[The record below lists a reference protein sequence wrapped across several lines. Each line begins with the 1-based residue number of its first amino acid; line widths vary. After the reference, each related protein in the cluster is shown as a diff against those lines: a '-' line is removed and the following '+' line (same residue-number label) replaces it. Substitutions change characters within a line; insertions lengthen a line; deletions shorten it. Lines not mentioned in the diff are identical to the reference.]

1 MMSDLLIRAQHGETL
16 RVMGL
21 MSGTSLDGVDVA
33 VIETDGE
40 QIRAFGPSLTTPYR
54 DEVREAV
61 RQVLGAEA
69 PTLETE
75 HAGRVLTRA
84 HRDAIMAFFAD
95 VSSLRPAD
103 IDVIGFHGQT
113 ITHRPQKRFTWQI
126 GDGAWLARETGRPVI
141 ADFRSADVAAGG
153 QGAPFVPV
161 YHQALVRRSVD
172 SGWLRLPVAV
182 LNIGGVANVTW
193 IGADGTLLAFD
204 TGPGNAPLDDW
215 VRQHGAMP
223 FDRDGQV
230 SRAGTVD
237 RARIAHFLSSAY
249 FSVKPPKSLD
259 RNDFSSELVRG
270 LSLADGAATLA
281 WACAAAI
288 AAAVGYMPQPPT
300 AWLVCGGGAKN
311 PSIIKSIENI
321 SNISVEQCPSEWTGD
336 MVEAQAFGFL
346 AARSLRGLPLS
357 FPTTTGVPA
366 PLQGGRLFTP

>member
-1 MMSDLLIRAQHGETL
+1 MDDLLRRARRGEML

-40 QIRAFGPSLTTPYR
+40 QIRAFGPSLTMPYGE
-54 DEVREAV
+54 EVRDAV
-61 RQVLGAEA
+61 RLVLGADA
-69 PTLETE
+69 PTPQTE
-75 HAGRVLTRA
+75 RAGRLLTQA
-84 HRDAIMAFFAD
+84 HRDAIAALFAD
-95 VSSLRPAD
+95 HPGLRPAD
-103 IDVIGFHGQT
+103 VDAIGFHGQT
-113 ITHRPQKRFTWQI
+113 ITHRPQRRFTWQI
-126 GDGAWLARETGRPVI
+126 GDGAWLARATGRPVV

-153 QGAPFVPV
+153 QGAPLVPV
-161 YHQALVRRSVD
+161 YHQALVRRAVD
-172 SGWLRLPVAV
+172 GGGLRLPVAV

-215 VRQHGAMP
+215 LRQHGSLP
-223 FDRDGQV
+223 FDRDGEI

-237 RARIAHFLSSAY
+237 QARIGQFLSSSY
-249 FSVKPPKSLD
+249 FSIKPPKSLD
-259 RNDFSSELVRG
+259 RNDFLSNIASG

-288 AAAVGYMPQPPT
+288 AAAVRAMPQPPM
-300 AWLVCGGGAKN
+300 AWFVCGGGAKN
-311 PSIIKSIENI
+311 TTIINNIERI
-321 SNISVEQCPSEWTGD
+321 SNISVEKCPAEWVGD

-366 PLQGGRLFTP
+366 PLCGGRLFAP